1 VAATSLQRDEPE
13 SHLPGDGSRIAPFVP
28 VGQGIGRLSPAAAEE
43 LGLSAGLAVVAGV
56 NDGTATILGAGLRRA
71 GEAVDTGGASGGF
84 AVYSDRPIALPGTF
98 CAPAPLPGLWV
109 LGGAMAATGASLEW
123 LAGAVLGGQWSIDA
137 LIDEAAAVPAGAGG
151 LVFLPYLAGE
161 RSPIWDERASG
172 AFVGLRL
179 DHGRGHLV
187 RAVLEA
193 SAFAVRHV
201 AAPIVEAG
209 IAVADLRLAGR
220 PATNR
225 TWAQIKS
232 DVSDLPVLLPRT
244 PETSVL
250 GAAMLAAVGA
260 GLMSNLTEAVER
272 MASTATRLE
281 PRPETRATYDRA
293 YDVYRRLYPNLREA
307 MHELAGEQPGRSG

>member
-1 VAATSLQRDEPE
+1 
-13 SHLPGDGSRIAPFVP
+13 
-28 VGQGIGRLSPAAAEE
+28 
-43 LGLSAGLAVVAGV
+43 
-56 NDGTATILGAGLRRA
+56 
-71 GEAVDTGGASGGF
+71 
-84 AVYSDRPIALPGTF
+84 
-98 CAPAPLPGLWV
+98 V
-109 LGGAMAATGASLEW
+109 LGGL
-123 LAGAVLGGQWSIDA
+123 WSIDA